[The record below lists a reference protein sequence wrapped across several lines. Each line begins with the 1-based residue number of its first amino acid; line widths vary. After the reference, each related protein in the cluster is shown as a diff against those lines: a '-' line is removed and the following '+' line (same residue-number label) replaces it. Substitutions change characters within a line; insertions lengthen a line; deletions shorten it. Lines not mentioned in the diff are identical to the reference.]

1 MYEKVNALDKRA
13 IEELFLSED
22 ILMENAAMALE
33 RAVLQNASLG
43 AKVIILCG
51 SGDNGGDGYALA
63 RRLAGRFKT
72 LVFEMKPAKSPMC
85 QLQKERA
92 KKVGV
97 VIKTYEEKNEDLEC
111 DVLID
116 CVVGSAFK
124 GELEPFLDF
133 ESLSQKARFKI
144 ACDIPS
150 GIDSKGRVDKGAFK
164 ADTTISMGAIKSC
177 LLSDRA
183 KDYVGELK
191 VGHLG
196 VFNRVYEIPTDTFL
210 LEKSDLKLPLRDKK
224 NAHKG
229 DYGHAHVLLG
239 KHSGAG
245 LLSAL
250 SALSFGS
257 GVVSIQALEG
267 EITSSN
273 KPLELVFCE
282 NFPNFLSAFALGMGL
297 ESFPKDFNKWLEL
310 APCVLDAGVFYHK
323 EVLQAL
329 EKEVVLTPHPKEFL
343 SLLKLVGINISM
355 LELLDNKLE
364 IARDFSQKYPKVVLL
379 LKGANTLIAHQGR
392 TFINTLGSVA
402 LAKAGSGDVLAGLI
416 LSLLSQNYTPLD
428 AAINA
433 SLAHALA
440 GLEFKNNYALTPLDL
455 IEKIKRLQKDKN
467 GSFKALAAIAKH

>member
-1 MYEKVNALDKRA
+1 MLSVYEKVNALDKRA
-13 IEELFLSED
+13 LEEFNLSED

-63 RRLAGRFKT
+63 RRLVGRFKT

-85 QLQKERA
+85 QLQQERA

-97 VIKTYEEKNEDLEC
+97 VIKAYEEKNEDLEC

-116 CVVGSAFK
+116 CVIGSNFK
-124 GELEPFLDF
+124 GELEPFLNF

-150 GIDSKGRVDKGAFK
+150 GINSKGRVDKGAFK
-164 ADTTISMGAIKSC
+164 ADLTISMGAIKSC

-183 KDYVGELK
+183 KDYVGELE

-196 VFNRVYEIPTDTFL
+196 VFNQIYEIPTDTFL

-229 DYGHAHVLLG
+229 DYGHAHILLG

-257 GVVSIQALEG
+257 GVVSVQALEC
-267 EITSSN
+267 EITN

-282 NFPNFLSAFALGMGL
+282 NFPNPLSAFALGMGL
-297 ESFPKDFNKWLEL
+297 EGFPKDFNKWLEL

-392 TFINTLGSVA
+392 VFINILGSVA

-416 LSLLSQNYTPLD
+416 LGLLSQNYTPLD

-440 GLEFKNNYALTPLDL
+440 SLEFKNNYALVPLDL
-455 IEKIKRLQKDKN
+455 IEKIKRL
-467 GSFKALAAIAKH
+467 

>member
-1 MYEKVNALDKRA
+1 MLSVYEKVNALDKRV

-63 RRLAGRFKT
+63 RRLIGRFRV
-72 LVFEMKPAKSPMC
+72 LVFEMKLAKSPMC

-97 VIKTYEEKNEDLEC
+97 VIKTYEENALNQNLEC

-124 GELEPFLDF
+124 GELEPFLNF

-196 VFNRVYEIPTDTFL
+196 VFNQIYEIPTDTFL
-210 LEKSDLKLPLRDKK
+210 LEKSDLKLPLRDRK

-257 GVVSIQALEG
+257 GVVSVQALEC
-267 EITSSN
+267 EITSNN

-297 ESFPKDFNKWLEL
+297 ENIPKDFNKWLEL

-329 EKEVVLTPHPKEFL
+329 EKEVILTPHPKEFL
-343 SLLKLVGINISM
+343 SLLKSVGINISM

-392 TFINTLGSVA
+392 VFINILGSVA

-416 LSLLSQNYTPLD
+416 LSLLSQSYTPLD

-455 IEKIKRLQKDKN
+455 IEKIKRLK
-467 GSFKALAAIAKH
+467 G

>member
-1 MYEKVNALDKRA
+1 MLSVYEKVNALDKRA
-13 IEELFLSED
+13 LEEWLLSED

-63 RRLAGRFKT
+63 RRLMGRFRV
-72 LVFEMKPAKSPMC
+72 LVFEMKLAKSPMC

-97 VIKTYEEKNEDLEC
+97 VIKTWEEKNEDLEC

-150 GIDSKGRVDKGAFK
+150 GIDSKGRVDKRAFK

-196 VFNRVYEIPTDTFL
+196 VFNQIYEIPTDTFL
-210 LEKSDLKLPLRDKK
+210 LEKSDLKLPLRDRK

-257 GVVSIQALEG
+257 GVVSVQALEC
-267 EITSSN
+267 EITSNN

-282 NFPNFLSAFALGMGL
+282 NFPKKLSAFALGMGL
-297 ESFPKDFNKWLEL
+297 ENIPKDFKKWLGL

-329 EKEVVLTPHPKEFL
+329 EKEVILTPHPKEFL
-343 SLLKLVGINISM
+343 SLLKSVGINISM

-392 TFINTLGSVA
+392 VFINNLGSVA

-416 LSLLSQNYTPLD
+416 VSLLAQNYTPLD

-455 IEKIKRLQKDKN
+455 IEKIKRL
-467 GSFKALAAIAKH
+467 

>member
-1 MYEKVNALDKRA
+1 MLSVYEKVKALDKRA
-13 IEELFLSED
+13 LEEFNLSED

-97 VIKTYEEKNEDLEC
+97 VIKTWEEKNEDLEC

-116 CVVGSAFK
+116 CVVGSNFK
-124 GELEPFLDF
+124 GELEPFLNF
-133 ESLSQKARFKI
+133 ESLSQKACFKI

-150 GIDSKGRVDKGAFK
+150 GIDSKGRVDKRAFK
-164 ADTTISMGAIKSC
+164 AHMTISMGAIKSC

-196 VFNRVYEIPTDTFL
+196 VFNQIYEIPTDTFL

-229 DYGHAHVLLG
+229 DYGHAHILLG

-250 SALSFGS
+250 SALNFGS
-257 GVVSIQALEG
+257 GVVSVQALEC

-282 NFPNFLSAFALGMGL
+282 NFPNPLSAFALGMGL
-297 ESFPKDFNKWLEL
+297 EGFPKDFNKWLEL

-364 IARDFSQKYPKVVLL
+364 IARNFSQKYPKVVLL
-379 LKGANTLIAHQGR
+379 LKGANTLIAHQGQV
-392 TFINTLGSVA
+392 FINILGSVA

-428 AAINA
+428 SAINA
-433 SLAHALA
+433 SLVHAMA
-440 GLEFKNNYALTPLDL
+440 SLEFKNNYALTPLDL
-455 IEKIKRLQKDKN
+455 IEKIKRL
-467 GSFKALAAIAKH
+467 

>member
-1 MYEKVNALDKRA
+1 MLSVYEKVNALDKRA

-22 ILMENAAMALE
+22 VLMENAAMALE

-63 RRLAGRFKT
+63 RRLIGRFKT
-72 LVFEMKPAKSPMC
+72 LVFEMKLAKSPMC

-97 VIKTYEEKNEDLEC
+97 VIKAWEEKNEDLEC
-111 DVLID
+111 DVLVD

-124 GELEPFLDF
+124 GELEPFLNF

-164 ADTTISMGAIKSC
+164 ADLTISMGAIKSC

-196 VFNRVYEIPTDTFL
+196 VFNPIYEIPTDTFL

-245 LLSAL
+245 LLSAI

-257 GVVSIQALEG
+257 GVVSVQALEC
-267 EITSSN
+267 EITSNN

-282 NFPNFLSAFALGMGL
+282 NFPNPLSAFALGMGL
-297 ESFPKDFNKWLEL
+297 ENIPKDFNRWLEL

-329 EKEVVLTPHPKEFL
+329 EKEVILTPHPKEFL

-392 TFINTLGSVA
+392 IFINNLGSVA

-416 LSLLSQNYTPLD
+416 VSLLSQNYTPLD

-455 IEKIKRLQKDKN
+455 IEKIKRL
-467 GSFKALAAIAKH
+467 

>member
-1 MYEKVNALDKRA
+1 MLSVYEKVNALDKRA
-13 IEELFLSED
+13 IEEWLLSED

-33 RAVLQNASLG
+33 RAVLKNASLG

-63 RRLAGRFKT
+63 RRLIGRFKT
-72 LVFEMKPAKSPMC
+72 LVFEMKLAKSPMC

-97 VIKTYEEKNEDLEC
+97 VIKTWEEKNEDLEC

-124 GELEPFLDF
+124 GELEPFLNF

-150 GIDSKGRVDKGAFK
+150 GIDSKGRVDKRAFK

-196 VFNRVYEIPTDTFL
+196 VFNPIYEIPTDTFL
-210 LEKSDLKLPLRDKK
+210 LEKSDLKLPLRDRK

-257 GVVSIQALEG
+257 GVVSVQALEC
-267 EITSSN
+267 EITSNN

-282 NFPNFLSAFALGMGL
+282 NFPKKLSAFALGMGL
-297 ESFPKDFNKWLEL
+297 ENIPKDFKKWLGL

-329 EKEVVLTPHPKEFL
+329 EKEVILTPHPKEFL
-343 SLLKLVGINISM
+343 SLLELVGINISM
-355 LELLDNKLE
+355 LELLNNKLE

-392 TFINTLGSVA
+392 VFINILGSVA

-416 LSLLSQNYTPLD
+416 VSLLSQNYTPLD

-455 IEKIKRLQKDKN
+455 IEKIKRL
-467 GSFKALAAIAKH
+467 

>member
-1 MYEKVNALDKRA
+1 MLSVYEKVNALDKRA

-63 RRLAGRFKT
+63 RRLVGRFKT
-72 LVFEMKPAKSPMC
+72 LVFEMKLAKSPMC

-97 VIKTYEEKNEDLEC
+97 VIKTYEENALNQDLEC

-150 GIDSKGRVDKGAFK
+150 GIDSKGRVDKRAFK
-164 ADTTISMGAIKSC
+164 ADLTISMGAIKSC

-183 KDYVGELK
+183 KDYIGELK

-196 VFNRVYEIPTDTFL
+196 VFNPIYEIPTDTFL

-250 SALSFGS
+250 SALGFGS
-257 GVVSIQALEG
+257 GVVSVQALEC
-267 EITSSN
+267 EITSNN

-297 ESFPKDFNKWLEL
+297 ENIPKDFNKWLEL

-329 EKEVVLTPHPKEFL
+329 EKEAVLTPHPKEFL

-392 TFINTLGSVA
+392 TFINILGSVA

-433 SLAHALA
+433 SLVHALA

-455 IEKIKRLQKDKN
+455 IEKIKRL
-467 GSFKALAAIAKH
+467 

>member
-1 MYEKVNALDKRA
+1 MLSVYEKVNALDKRA
-13 IEELFLSED
+13 IEEWFLSED

-43 AKVIILCG
+43 TKVIILCG

-63 RRLAGRFKT
+63 RRLVGRFKT

-97 VIKTYEEKNEDLEC
+97 VIKAWEEKNEDLEC

-196 VFNRVYEIPTDTFL
+196 VFNQIYEIPTETFL

-245 LLSAL
+245 LLSAI

-257 GVVSIQALEG
+257 GVVSVQALEC
-267 EITSSN
+267 EITSNN

-282 NFPNFLSAFALGMGL
+282 NFPKKLSAFALGMGL
-297 ESFPKDFNKWLEL
+297 ENIPKDFNKWLEL

-329 EKEVVLTPHPKEFL
+329 EKEAVLTPHPKEFL

-392 TFINTLGSVA
+392 TFINILGSVA

-416 LSLLSQNYTPLD
+416 LSLLSQHHTPLD

-433 SLAHALA
+433 SLAHAIA
-440 GLEFKNNYALTPLDL
+440 SLEFKNNYALTPLDL
-455 IEKIKRLQKDKN
+455 IEKIKRL
-467 GSFKALAAIAKH
+467 

>member
-1 MYEKVNALDKRA
+1 MLSVYEKVNALDKRA
-13 IEELFLSED
+13 IEEWFLSED

-63 RRLAGRFKT
+63 RRLVGRFKT
-72 LVFEMKPAKSPMC
+72 LVFEMKLAKSPMC

-92 KKVGV
+92 KKAGV
-97 VIKTYEEKNEDLEC
+97 VIKTYEENALNQNLEC

-164 ADTTISMGAIKSC
+164 ADLTISMGAIKSC

-196 VFNRVYEIPTDTFL
+196 VFNQTYEIPTDTFL

-245 LLSAL
+245 LLSAI

-257 GVVSIQALEG
+257 GVVSVQALEC
-267 EITSSN
+267 EITSNN

-297 ESFPKDFNKWLEL
+297 ENIPKDFNKWLEL

-329 EKEVVLTPHPKEFL
+329 EKEVILTPHPKEFL

-379 LKGANTLIAHQGR
+379 LKGANTLIAHQGQV
-392 TFINTLGSVA
+392 FINNLGSVA

-455 IEKIKRLQKDKN
+455 IEKIKRL
-467 GSFKALAAIAKH
+467 

>member
-1 MYEKVNALDKRA
+1 MLSVYEKVNALDKRA
-13 IEELFLSED
+13 LEKFNLSED

-97 VIKTYEEKNEDLEC
+97 VIKTWEEKNEDLEC

-116 CVVGSAFK
+116 CMVGSNFK
-124 GELEPFLDF
+124 GELEPFLNF

-150 GIDSKGRVDKGAFK
+150 GINSKGKVDKGAFK
-164 ADTTISMGAIKSC
+164 AHMTISMGAIKSC

-183 KDYVGELK
+183 KDYIGELK

-196 VFNRVYEIPTDTFL
+196 VFNQIYEIPTDTFL

-229 DYGHAHVLLG
+229 DYGHAHILLG

-250 SALSFGS
+250 SALNFGS
-257 GVVSIQALEG
+257 GVVSVQALEC

-282 NFPNFLSAFALGMGL
+282 NFPNPLSAFALGMGL
-297 ESFPKDFNKWLEL
+297 EGFPKDFNKWLEL

-364 IARDFSQKYPKVVLL
+364 IARNFSQKYPKVVLL
-379 LKGANTLIAHQGR
+379 LKGANTLIAHQGQV
-392 TFINTLGSVA
+392 FINILGSVA

-416 LSLLSQNYTPLD
+416 LSLLSQHYTPLD

-455 IEKIKRLQKDKN
+455 IEKIKRL
-467 GSFKALAAIAKH
+467 

>member
-1 MYEKVNALDKRA
+1 MLSVYEKVNALDKRA
-13 IEELFLSED
+13 LEEWLLSED

-63 RRLAGRFKT
+63 RRLIGRFKT
-72 LVFEMKPAKSPMC
+72 LVFEMKLAKSPMC

-97 VIKTYEEKNEDLEC
+97 VIKAWEDNHKDLEC

-150 GIDSKGRVDKGAFK
+150 GIDSKGRVDKRAFR

-196 VFNRVYEIPTDTFL
+196 VFNQIYEIPTDTFL

-245 LLSAL
+245 LLSAI

-257 GVVSIQALEG
+257 GVVSVQALEC
-267 EITSSN
+267 EITSNN

-282 NFPNFLSAFALGMGL
+282 NFPKKLSAFALGMGL
-297 ESFPKDFNKWLEL
+297 ENIPKDFKKWLGL

-329 EKEVVLTPHPKEFL
+329 EKEAVLTPHPKEFL

-392 TFINTLGSVA
+392 IFINILGSVA

-416 LSLLSQNYTPLD
+416 VSLLSQNYTPLD

-455 IEKIKRLQKDKN
+455 IEKIKRL
-467 GSFKALAAIAKH
+467 

>member
-1 MYEKVNALDKRA
+1 MLSVYEKVDALDKRA
-13 IEELFLSED
+13 IEEWLLSED

-72 LVFEMKPAKSPMC
+72 LVFEMKRAKSPMC
-85 QLQKERA
+85 QLQQKRA
-92 KKVGV
+92 KKAGV
-97 VIKTYEEKNEDLEC
+97 VIKAYEENALNQNLEC

-116 CVVGSAFK
+116 CVIGSHFK
-124 GELEPFLDF
+124 GELDPFLNF

-150 GIDSKGRVDKGAFK
+150 GIDSKGRVDKRAFK

-183 KDYVGELK
+183 KDYVGELE

-196 VFNRVYEIPTDTFL
+196 VFNQVYEIPTDTFL
-210 LEKSDLKLPLRDKK
+210 LEKSDLKLPLRDRK

-250 SALSFGS
+250 SALGFGS
-257 GVVSIQALEG
+257 GVVSVQALEC
-267 EITSSN
+267 EITSNN

-282 NFPNFLSAFALGMGL
+282 NFPNPLSAFALGMGL
-297 ESFPKDFNKWLEL
+297 ENIPKDFNKWLEL

-329 EKEVVLTPHPKEFL
+329 EKEVILTPHPKEFL

-392 TFINTLGSVA
+392 IFINTLGSVA

-455 IEKIKRLQKDKN
+455 IEKIKRL
-467 GSFKALAAIAKH
+467 

>member
-1 MYEKVNALDKRA
+1 MLSVYEKVNALDKRA
-13 IEELFLSED
+13 IEELFLSQD

-63 RRLAGRFKT
+63 RRLMGRFKT

-97 VIKTYEEKNEDLEC
+97 VIKAWGEKNEDLEC
-111 DVLID
+111 DALID
-116 CVVGSAFK
+116 CVIGSAFK
-124 GELEPFLDF
+124 GELDPFLNF

-150 GIDSKGRVDKGAFK
+150 GINSKGRVDKGAFK
-164 ADTTISMGAIKSC
+164 ADLTISMGAIKSC

-183 KDYVGELK
+183 KDYIGELK

-196 VFNRVYEIPTDTFL
+196 VFNPTYEIPTDTFL
-210 LEKSDLKLPLRDKK
+210 LEKSDLKRPLRDKK

-257 GVVSIQALEG
+257 GVVSVQALEC
-267 EITSSN
+267 EITSNN

-282 NFPNFLSAFALGMGL
+282 NFPNPLSAFALGMGL
-297 ESFPKDFNKWLEL
+297 ENIPKDFNKWLEL

-323 EVLQAL
+323 DVLQAL
-329 EKEVVLTPHPKEFL
+329 EKEAVLTPHPKEFL
-343 SLLKLVGINISM
+343 SLLKLVGIHISM

-392 TFINTLGSVA
+392 VFINNLGSVA

-433 SLAHALA
+433 SLVHALA
-440 GLEFKNNYALTPLDL
+440 GLELKNNYALTPLDL
-455 IEKIKRLQKDKN
+455 IEKIKRL
-467 GSFKALAAIAKH
+467 

>member
-1 MYEKVNALDKRA
+1 MLSVYEKGNALDKRA
-13 IEELFLSED
+13 LEEWLLSED

-51 SGDNGGDGYALA
+51 SGDNGGDGYTLA
-63 RRLAGRFKT
+63 RRLVGRFRV
-72 LVFEMKPAKSPMC
+72 LVFEMKLAKSPMC

-92 KKVGV
+92 KKVGI
-97 VIKTYEEKNEDLEC
+97 VIKAWEEKNEDLEC

-124 GELEPFLDF
+124 GGLEPFLDF

-150 GIDSKGRVDKGAFK
+150 GIDSKGRVDKRAFK
-164 ADTTISMGAIKSC
+164 ADMTISMGAIKSC
-177 LLSDRA
+177 LLSDKA
-183 KDYVGELK
+183 KDYIGELK

-196 VFNRVYEIPTDTFL
+196 VFNQIYEIPTDTFL
-210 LEKSDLKLPLRDKK
+210 LEKSDLKLPLRDRK

-257 GVVSIQALEG
+257 GVVSIQALEC
-267 EITSSN
+267 EITSNN

-282 NFPNFLSAFALGMGL
+282 NFPKKLSAFALGMGL
-297 ESFPKDFNKWLEL
+297 DGLPKDFKKWLEL

-329 EKEVVLTPHPKEFL
+329 EKEVILTPHPKEFL
-343 SLLKLVGINISM
+343 SLLKSVGINISM

-392 TFINTLGSVA
+392 VFINHLGSVA

-416 LSLLSQNYTPLD
+416 VSLLSQNYTPLD

-455 IEKIKRLQKDKN
+455 IEKIKRL
-467 GSFKALAAIAKH
+467 

>member
-1 MYEKVNALDKRA
+1 MLSVYEKVNALDKRA
-13 IEELFLSED
+13 LEELFLSED

-63 RRLAGRFKT
+63 RRLVGRFRV
-72 LVFEMKPAKSPMC
+72 LVFEMKLAKSPMC

-97 VIKTYEEKNEDLEC
+97 VIKTYEENALNQNLEC
-111 DVLID
+111 DVLVD

-124 GELEPFLDF
+124 GGLEPFLNF

-150 GIDSKGRVDKGAFK
+150 GIDSKGRVDKRAFK
-164 ADTTISMGAIKSC
+164 ADMTISMGAIKSC

-196 VFNRVYEIPTDTFL
+196 VFNPIYEIPTDTFL
-210 LEKSDLKLPLRDKK
+210 LEKSDLKLPLRDRK

-257 GVVSIQALEG
+257 GVVSVQALEC

-297 ESFPKDFNKWLEL
+297 ENIPKDFNKWLEL

-329 EKEVVLTPHPKEFL
+329 EKEVILTPHPKEFL
-343 SLLKLVGINISM
+343 SLLKSVGINISM

-379 LKGANTLIAHQGR
+379 LKGANTLIAHQGQV
-392 TFINTLGSVA
+392 FINTLGSVA

-416 LSLLSQNYTPLD
+416 VSLLSQNYTPLD

-455 IEKIKRLQKDKN
+455 IEKIKRL
-467 GSFKALAAIAKH
+467 

>member
-1 MYEKVNALDKRA
+1 MLSVYEKVDALDKRA

-63 RRLAGRFKT
+63 RRLMGRFRV
-72 LVFEMKPAKSPMC
+72 LVFEMKLAKSPMC

-97 VIKTYEEKNEDLEC
+97 VIKAWEEKNEDLEC

-150 GIDSKGRVDKGAFK
+150 GIDSKGRVDKRAFK

-196 VFNRVYEIPTDTFL
+196 VFNQIYEIPTDTFL

-250 SALSFGS
+250 GALSFGS
-257 GVVSIQALEG
+257 GVVSVQALEC

-297 ESFPKDFNKWLEL
+297 ENIPKDFKKWLEL

-343 SLLKLVGINISM
+343 SLLKSVGINISM

-392 TFINTLGSVA
+392 IFINNLGSVA

-455 IEKIKRLQKDKN
+455 IEKIKRL
-467 GSFKALAAIAKH
+467 

>member
-1 MYEKVNALDKRA
+1 MLSVYEKVNALDKRA

-63 RRLAGRFKT
+63 RRLIGRFKT
-72 LVFEMKPAKSPMC
+72 LVFEMKLAKSPMC

-97 VIKTYEEKNEDLEC
+97 VIKTWEEKNEYLEC

-133 ESLSQKARFKI
+133 ESLSQKAHFKI

-150 GIDSKGRVDKGAFK
+150 GIDSKGRVDKRAFK
-164 ADTTISMGAIKSC
+164 ADLTISMGAIKSC

-196 VFNRVYEIPTDTFL
+196 VFNQIYEIPTNTFL

-229 DYGHAHVLLG
+229 DYGHAHILLG

-257 GVVSIQALEG
+257 GVVSIQALEC
-267 EITSSN
+267 EITSNN

-282 NFPNFLSAFALGMGL
+282 NFPNPLSAFALGMGL
-297 ESFPKDFNKWLEL
+297 ENIPKDFKKWLEL

-329 EKEVVLTPHPKEFL
+329 EKEVILTPHPKEFL
-343 SLLKLVGINISM
+343 SLLKLIGINISM

-392 TFINTLGSVA
+392 VFINILGSVA

-455 IEKIKRLQKDKN
+455 IEKIKRL
-467 GSFKALAAIAKH
+467 

>member
-1 MYEKVNALDKRA
+1 MLSVYEKVNALDKRVL
-13 IEELFLSED
+13 EKFNLSED

-33 RAVLQNASLG
+33 KAVLQNASLG

-63 RRLAGRFKT
+63 RRLAGRFRV
-72 LVFEMKPAKSPMC
+72 LVFEMKLAKSPMC

-97 VIKTYEEKNEDLEC
+97 AIKAWEEENEDLEC

-116 CVVGSAFK
+116 CVIGSNFK
-124 GELEPFLDF
+124 GELEPFLNF

-164 ADTTISMGAIKSC
+164 ADLTISMGAIKSC

-183 KDYVGELK
+183 KDYIGELK

-196 VFNRVYEIPTDTFL
+196 VFNQIYEIPTDTFL

-229 DYGHAHVLLG
+229 NYGHVHILLG

-257 GVVSIQALEG
+257 GVVSVQALEC

-282 NFPNFLSAFALGMGL
+282 NFPNPLSAFALGMGL
-297 ESFPKDFNKWLEL
+297 EGFPKDFNKWLEL

-379 LKGANTLIAHQGR
+379 LKGANTLIAHQGQV
-392 TFINTLGSVA
+392 FINILGSVA

-433 SLAHALA
+433 SLVHAIA
-440 GLEFKNNYALTPLDL
+440 SLEFKNNYALTPLDL
-455 IEKIKRLQKDKN
+455 IEKIKRL
-467 GSFKALAAIAKH
+467 

>member
-1 MYEKVNALDKRA
+1 M
-13 IEELFLSED
+13 
-22 ILMENAAMALE
+22 
-33 RAVLQNASLG
+33 
-43 AKVIILCG
+43 
-51 SGDNGGDGYALA
+51 
-63 RRLAGRFKT
+63 GR
-72 LVFEMKPAKSPMC
+72 
-85 QLQKERA
+85 
-92 KKVGV
+92 
-97 VIKTYEEKNEDLEC
+97 KNKDLEC
-111 DVLID
+111 DVLVD

-133 ESLSQKARFKI
+133 ESLSQKVRFKI

-150 GIDSKGRVDKGAFK
+150 GIDSKGRVDKRAFK

-183 KDYVGELK
+183 KDYIGELK

-196 VFNRVYEIPTDTFL
+196 VFNQIYEIPTDTFL
-210 LEKSDLKLPLRDKK
+210 LEKSDLKLPLRDRK

-257 GVVSIQALEG
+257 GVVSVQALEC
-267 EITSSN
+267 EIISSN
-273 KPLELVFCE
+273 KPLELVFYE
-282 NFPNFLSAFALGMGL
+282 NFPKKLSAFALGMGL
-297 ESFPKDFNKWLEL
+297 EGLPKDFKKWLGL

-329 EKEVVLTPHPKEFL
+329 EKEVILTPHPKEFL
-343 SLLKLVGINISM
+343 SLLELVGINISM

-392 TFINTLGSVA
+392 VFINNLGSVA

-416 LSLLSQNYTPLD
+416 VSLLAQKYTPLD

-440 GLEFKNNYALTPLDL
+440 GLEFKNHYALTPLDL
-455 IEKIKRLQKDKN
+455 IEKIKRL
-467 GSFKALAAIAKH
+467 

>member
-1 MYEKVNALDKRA
+1 MLSVYEKVNALDKRA

-63 RRLAGRFKT
+63 RRLIGRFRV
-72 LVFEMKPAKSPMC
+72 LVFEMKLAKSPMC

-92 KKVGV
+92 KKAGV
-97 VIKTYEEKNEDLEC
+97 VIKTWEEKNEDLEC

-116 CVVGSAFK
+116 CVIGSHFK
-124 GELEPFLDF
+124 GKLEPFLNF
-133 ESLSQKARFKI
+133 ESLSQKACFKI

-164 ADTTISMGAIKSC
+164 ADLTISMGAIKSC
-177 LLSDRA
+177 LLSDKA
-183 KDYVGELK
+183 KDYIGELK

-196 VFNRVYEIPTDTFL
+196 VFNPIYEIPTDTFL

-257 GVVSIQALEG
+257 GVVSVQALEC
-267 EITSSN
+267 EITSNN

-297 ESFPKDFNKWLEL
+297 ENIPKDFNKWLEL

-329 EKEVVLTPHPKEFL
+329 EKEVILTPHPKEFL

-392 TFINTLGSVA
+392 TFINILGSVA

-440 GLEFKNNYALTPLDL
+440 SLEFKNNYALTPLDL
-455 IEKIKRLQKDKN
+455 IEKIKRL
-467 GSFKALAAIAKH
+467 

>member
-1 MYEKVNALDKRA
+1 MLSVYEKVNALDKRA
-13 IEELFLSED
+13 LEEWLLSED

-63 RRLAGRFKT
+63 RRLTGRFKV
-72 LVFEMKPAKSPMC
+72 LVFEMKLAKSPMC

-97 VIKTYEEKNEDLEC
+97 VIKTWEEKNEDLEC
-111 DVLID
+111 DVLVD

-124 GELEPFLDF
+124 GGLEPFLDF

-150 GIDSKGRVDKGAFK
+150 GIDSKGRVDKRAFK
-164 ADTTISMGAIKSC
+164 ADMTISMGAIKSC
-177 LLSDRA
+177 LLSDKA
-183 KDYVGELK
+183 KDYIGELK

-196 VFNRVYEIPTDTFL
+196 VFNQIYEIPTDTFL

-257 GVVSIQALEG
+257 GVVSIQALEC
-267 EITSSN
+267 EITSNN

-282 NFPNFLSAFALGMGL
+282 NFPKKLSAFALGMGL
-297 ESFPKDFNKWLEL
+297 EGLPKDFKKWLGL

-329 EKEVVLTPHPKEFL
+329 EKEVILTPHPKEFL
-343 SLLKLVGINISM
+343 SLLKSVGINISM

-392 TFINTLGSVA
+392 VFINNLGSVA

-416 LSLLSQNYTPLD
+416 VSLLAQKYTPLD

-440 GLEFKNNYALTPLDL
+440 GLEFKNHYALTPLDL
-455 IEKIKRLQKDKN
+455 IEKIKRL
-467 GSFKALAAIAKH
+467 

>member
-1 MYEKVNALDKRA
+1 MLSVYEKGNALDKRA
-13 IEELFLSED
+13 LEEWLLSED

-33 RAVLQNASLG
+33 RAVLKNASLG

-63 RRLAGRFKT
+63 RRLMGRFKT
-72 LVFEMKPAKSPMC
+72 LVFEMKLAKSPMC

-97 VIKTYEEKNEDLEC
+97 IIKTWEEKNEDLEC

-150 GIDSKGRVDKGAFK
+150 GIDSKGRVDKRAFK

-196 VFNRVYEIPTDTFL
+196 VFNQIYEIPTDTFL
-210 LEKSDLKLPLRDKK
+210 LEKSDLKLPLRDRK

-257 GVVSIQALEG
+257 GVVSIQALEC
-267 EITSSN
+267 EITSNN

-282 NFPNFLSAFALGMGL
+282 NFPKKLSAFALGMGL
-297 ESFPKDFNKWLEL
+297 EGLPKDFKKWLEL

-329 EKEVVLTPHPKEFL
+329 EKEVILTPHPKEFL

-392 TFINTLGSVA
+392 VFINHLGSVA

-416 LSLLSQNYTPLD
+416 VSLLSQNYTPLD

-440 GLEFKNNYALTPLDL
+440 GLEFKNHYALTPLDL
-455 IEKIKRLQKDKN
+455 IEKIKRL
-467 GSFKALAAIAKH
+467 

>member
-1 MYEKVNALDKRA
+1 MLSVYEKVNALDKKA
-13 IEELFLSED
+13 LEELFLSED

-63 RRLAGRFKT
+63 RRLIGRFKT
-72 LVFEMKPAKSPMC
+72 LVFEMKLAKSPMC

-97 VIKTYEEKNEDLEC
+97 VIKTWEEKNEDLEC

-124 GELEPFLDF
+124 GGLEPFLDF

-150 GIDSKGRVDKGAFK
+150 GIDSKGRVDKRAFR
-164 ADTTISMGAIKSC
+164 ADLTISMGTIKSC

-196 VFNRVYEIPTDTFL
+196 VFNQIYEIPTDTFL
-210 LEKSDLKLPLRDKK
+210 LEKSDLKLPLRDRK

-257 GVVSIQALEG
+257 GVVSVQALEC
-267 EITSSN
+267 EITSNN

-282 NFPNFLSAFALGMGL
+282 NFPNPLSTFALGMGL
-297 ESFPKDFNKWLEL
+297 ENIPKDFKKWLEL

-329 EKEVVLTPHPKEFL
+329 EKEAVLTPHPKEFL

-379 LKGANTLIAHQGR
+379 LKGANTLIAHQGQV
-392 TFINTLGSVA
+392 FINILGSVA

-440 GLEFKNNYALTPLDL
+440 SLEFKNNYALTPLDL
-455 IEKIKRLQKDKN
+455 IEKIKRL
-467 GSFKALAAIAKH
+467 

>member
-1 MYEKVNALDKRA
+1 MLSVYEKVNALDKRA
-13 IEELFLSED
+13 LEKFNLSED

-63 RRLAGRFKT
+63 RRLIGRFKT
-72 LVFEMKPAKSPMC
+72 LVFEMKLAKSPMC

-97 VIKTYEEKNEDLEC
+97 AIKAWEEKNEDLEC

-124 GELEPFLDF
+124 GGLEPFLNF

-177 LLSDRA
+177 LLNDRA
-183 KDYVGELK
+183 KDYVGELE

-196 VFNRVYEIPTDTFL
+196 VFHQIYEIPTDTFL

-229 DYGHAHVLLG
+229 DYGHAHILLG

-257 GVVSIQALEG
+257 GVVSVQALEC
-267 EITSSN
+267 EITSNN

-282 NFPNFLSAFALGMGL
+282 NFPNLLSAFALGMGL
-297 ESFPKDFNKWLEL
+297 ENIPKDFNKWLGL

-329 EKEVVLTPHPKEFL
+329 EKEVILTPHPKEFL
-343 SLLKLVGINISM
+343 SLLKLVGIHISM

-392 TFINTLGSVA
+392 IFINILGSVA

-416 LSLLSQNYTPLD
+416 VSLLSQNYTPLD

-455 IEKIKRLQKDKN
+455 IEKIKRL
-467 GSFKALAAIAKH
+467 

>member
-1 MYEKVNALDKRA
+1 MYEKVDALDKRA
-13 IEELFLSED
+13 IEEWLLSED

-33 RAVLQNASLG
+33 KAVLKNASLG

-63 RRLAGRFKT
+63 RRLIGRFRV
-72 LVFEMKPAKSPMC
+72 LVFEMKLAKSPMC

-97 VIKTYEEKNEDLEC
+97 VIKAWEEKNEDLEC

-116 CVVGSAFK
+116 CVVGSTFK
-124 GELEPFLDF
+124 GGLEPFLDF

-150 GIDSKGRVDKGAFK
+150 GIDSKGRVDKRAFK
-164 ADTTISMGAIKSC
+164 ADLTISMGAIKSC

-196 VFNRVYEIPTDTFL
+196 VFNPIYEIPTDTFL

-257 GVVSIQALEG
+257 GVVSVQALEC
-267 EITSSN
+267 EITSNN

-282 NFPNFLSAFALGMGL
+282 NFPKKLSAFALGMGL
-297 ESFPKDFNKWLEL
+297 ENIPKDFNKWLEL

-329 EKEVVLTPHPKEFL
+329 EKEVILTPHPKEFL

-392 TFINTLGSVA
+392 TFINILGSVA

-455 IEKIKRLQKDKN
+455 IEKIKRL
-467 GSFKALAAIAKH
+467 

>member
-1 MYEKVNALDKRA
+1 MLSVYEKVNALDKRA

-63 RRLAGRFKT
+63 RRLAGRFRV
-72 LVFEMKPAKSPMC
+72 LVFEMKLAKSPMC

-116 CVVGSAFK
+116 CVIGSHFK
-124 GELEPFLDF
+124 GGLEPFLDF

-150 GIDSKGRVDKGAFK
+150 GIDSKGRVDKRAFR
-164 ADTTISMGAIKSC
+164 ADATISMGAIKSC

-196 VFNRVYEIPTDTFL
+196 VFNQIYEIPTDTFL

-229 DYGHAHVLLG
+229 DYGHAHILLG

-257 GVVSIQALEG
+257 GVVSIQALEC
-267 EITSSN
+267 EITSNN
-273 KPLELVFCE
+273 KPLELVFYE
-282 NFPNFLSAFALGMGL
+282 NFPKKLSAFALGMGL
-297 ESFPKDFNKWLEL
+297 EGLPKDFKKWLEL

-392 TFINTLGSVA
+392 IFINNLGSVA

-416 LSLLSQNYTPLD
+416 VSLLAQNYTPLD

-433 SLAHALA
+433 SLVHALA

-455 IEKIKRLQKDKN
+455 IEKIKQL
-467 GSFKALAAIAKH
+467 

>member
-1 MYEKVNALDKRA
+1 MLSVYEKVNALDKRA
-13 IEELFLSED
+13 LEEWLLSED

-33 RAVLQNASLG
+33 KAVLQNASLG

-63 RRLAGRFKT
+63 RRLMGRFKV
-72 LVFEMKPAKSPMC
+72 LVFEIKLAKSPMC

-97 VIKTYEEKNEDLEC
+97 VIKTWEDNHKDLEC

-124 GELEPFLDF
+124 GGLEPFLDF

-150 GIDSKGRVDKGAFK
+150 GIDSKGRVDKRAFK
-164 ADTTISMGAIKSC
+164 ADMTISMGAIKSC

-183 KDYVGELK
+183 KDYIGELK

-196 VFNRVYEIPTDTFL
+196 VFNQIYEIPTDTFL

-257 GVVSIQALEG
+257 GVVSIQALEC
-267 EITSSN
+267 EITSNN

-282 NFPNFLSAFALGMGL
+282 NFPKKLSAFALGMGL
-297 ESFPKDFNKWLEL
+297 EGLPKDFNEWLEL

-329 EKEVVLTPHPKEFL
+329 EKEVILTPHPKEFL
-343 SLLKLVGINISM
+343 SLLKSVGINISM

-392 TFINTLGSVA
+392 VFINHLGSVA

-416 LSLLSQNYTPLD
+416 VSLLAQKYTPLD

-455 IEKIKRLQKDKN
+455 IEKIKRL
-467 GSFKALAAIAKH
+467 

>member
-1 MYEKVNALDKRA
+1 MLSVYEKVDALDKRA

-72 LVFEMKPAKSPMC
+72 LVFEMKLAKSPMC

-97 VIKTYEEKNEDLEC
+97 VIKTWEEKNEDLEC

-124 GELEPFLDF
+124 GELEPFLNF
-133 ESLSQKARFKI
+133 ESLSQKAHFKI

-150 GIDSKGRVDKGAFK
+150 GIDSKGRVDKRVFK
-164 ADTTISMGAIKSC
+164 ADLTISMGAIKSC

-196 VFNRVYEIPTDTFL
+196 VFNPIYEIPTDTFL

-257 GVVSIQALEG
+257 GVVSVQALEC
-267 EITSSN
+267 EITSNN

-282 NFPNFLSAFALGMGL
+282 NFPKKLSAFALGMGL
-297 ESFPKDFNKWLEL
+297 ENIPKDFKKWLEL

-323 EVLQAL
+323 EALQAL
-329 EKEVVLTPHPKEFL
+329 EKEVILTPHPKEFL
-343 SLLKLVGINISM
+343 SLLKSVGINISM

-392 TFINTLGSVA
+392 VFINNLGSVA

-433 SLAHALA
+433 SLVHALA
-440 GLEFKNNYALTPLDL
+440 SLEFKNNYALTPLDL
-455 IEKIKRLQKDKN
+455 IEKIKRL
-467 GSFKALAAIAKH
+467 

>member
-1 MYEKVNALDKRA
+1 MLSVYEKVNALDKRA
-13 IEELFLSED
+13 LEEWLLSED

-63 RRLAGRFKT
+63 RRLIGRFRV

-97 VIKTYEEKNEDLEC
+97 VIKIWEENALNQNLEC

-116 CVVGSAFK
+116 CVIGSHFK
-124 GELEPFLDF
+124 GKLEPFLNF

-164 ADTTISMGAIKSC
+164 ADLTISMGAIKSC

-196 VFNRVYEIPTDTFL
+196 VFNQIYEIPTETFL

-257 GVVSIQALEG
+257 GVVSVQALEC
-267 EITSSN
+267 EITSNN

-297 ESFPKDFNKWLEL
+297 ENIPKDFNKWLEL

-343 SLLKLVGINISM
+343 SLLKLVGIHISM

-392 TFINTLGSVA
+392 VFINNLGSVA

-440 GLEFKNNYALTPLDL
+440 GLKFKNNYALTPLDL
-455 IEKIKRLQKDKN
+455 IEKIKRL
-467 GSFKALAAIAKH
+467 

>member
-1 MYEKVNALDKRA
+1 MLSVYEKVNALDKRA
-13 IEELFLSED
+13 IEEWFLSED

-33 RAVLQNASLG
+33 RVVLQNASLG

-63 RRLAGRFKT
+63 RRLMGRFKT
-72 LVFEMKPAKSPMC
+72 LVFEMKLAKSPMC

-97 VIKTYEEKNEDLEC
+97 VIKTYEENALNQNLEC

-116 CVVGSAFK
+116 CVIGSAFK
-124 GELEPFLDF
+124 GELEPSLDF

-196 VFNRVYEIPTDTFL
+196 VFNPIYEIPTDTFL

-257 GVVSIQALEG
+257 GVVSVQALEC
-267 EITSSN
+267 EITSNN

-282 NFPNFLSAFALGMGL
+282 NFPKKLSAFALGMGL
-297 ESFPKDFNKWLEL
+297 ENIPKDFNKWLEL

-329 EKEVVLTPHPKEFL
+329 EKEVILTPHPKEFL

-392 TFINTLGSVA
+392 TFINILGSVA

-455 IEKIKRLQKDKN
+455 IEKIKRL
-467 GSFKALAAIAKH
+467 

>member
-1 MYEKVNALDKRA
+1 MLSVYEKVKALDKRA
-13 IEELFLSED
+13 LEKFNLSED

-63 RRLAGRFKT
+63 RRLMGRFKT

-97 VIKTYEEKNEDLEC
+97 VIKAWEEKNEDLEC

-116 CVVGSAFK
+116 CVVGSHFK
-124 GELEPFLDF
+124 GELEPFLNF

-150 GIDSKGRVDKGAFK
+150 GIDSKGRVDKRAFK
-164 ADTTISMGAIKSC
+164 AHMTISMGAIKSC
-177 LLSDRA
+177 LLSDRV
-183 KDYVGELK
+183 KDYIGELK

-196 VFNRVYEIPTDTFL
+196 VFNQIYEIPTDTFL

-229 DYGHAHVLLG
+229 DYGHAHILLG

-257 GVVSIQALEG
+257 GVVSVQALEC

-282 NFPNFLSAFALGMGL
+282 NFPNPLSAFALGMGL
-297 ESFPKDFNKWLEL
+297 EGFPKDFNKWLEL

-379 LKGANTLIAHQGR
+379 LKGANTLIAHQGQV
-392 TFINTLGSVA
+392 FINILGSVA

-416 LSLLSQNYTPLD
+416 LSLLSQHYTLLD

-433 SLAHALA
+433 SLVHAMA
-440 GLEFKNNYALTPLDL
+440 SLEFKNNYALTPLDL
-455 IEKIKRLQKDKN
+455 IEKIKRL
-467 GSFKALAAIAKH
+467 

>member
-1 MYEKVNALDKRA
+1 MLSVYEKVDALDKRA
-13 IEELFLSED
+13 LEELFLSED

-72 LVFEMKPAKSPMC
+72 LVFEMKRAKSPMC

-92 KKVGV
+92 KKAGV
-97 VIKTYEEKNEDLEC
+97 AIKAYEENALNQNLEC

-116 CVVGSAFK
+116 CVIGSAFK
-124 GELEPFLDF
+124 GKLEPFLNF

-150 GIDSKGRVDKGAFK
+150 GINSKGRVDKRAFK
-164 ADTTISMGAIKSC
+164 ADLTISMGAIKSC

-196 VFNRVYEIPTDTFL
+196 VFNPIYEIPTDTFL
-210 LEKSDLKLPLRDKK
+210 LEKSDLKLPLRDRK

-245 LLSAL
+245 LLSAI

-257 GVVSIQALEG
+257 GVVSVQALEC
-267 EITSSN
+267 EITSNN

-297 ESFPKDFNKWLEL
+297 ENIPKDFNKWLGL

-329 EKEVVLTPHPKEFL
+329 EKEVILTPHPKEFL

-379 LKGANTLIAHQGR
+379 LKGANTLIAHQGQV
-392 TFINTLGSVA
+392 FINILGSVA

-455 IEKIKRLQKDKN
+455 IEKIKRL
-467 GSFKALAAIAKH
+467 

>member
-1 MYEKVNALDKRA
+1 MLSVYEKVDALDKRA
-13 IEELFLSED
+13 IEEWFLSED
-22 ILMENAAMALE
+22 VLMENAAMALE

-63 RRLAGRFKT
+63 RRLVGRFKT
-72 LVFEMKPAKSPMC
+72 LVFEMKLAKSPMC

-92 KKVGV
+92 KKAGA

-116 CVVGSAFK
+116 CVVGSNFK

-150 GIDSKGRVDKGAFK
+150 GIDSKGRVDKRAFK

-177 LLSDRA
+177 LLSDKA
-183 KDYVGELK
+183 KDYIGELK

-196 VFNRVYEIPTDTFL
+196 VFNQIYEIPTDTFL
-210 LEKSDLKLPLRDKK
+210 LEKSDLKLPLRDRK

-257 GVVSIQALEG
+257 GVVSVQALEC
-267 EITSSN
+267 EITSNN

-282 NFPNFLSAFALGMGL
+282 NFPKKLSAFALGMGL
-297 ESFPKDFNKWLEL
+297 EGLPKDFKKWLGL

-329 EKEVVLTPHPKEFL
+329 EKEAVLTPHPKEFL
-343 SLLKLVGINISM
+343 SLLKSVGINISM

-392 TFINTLGSVA
+392 VFINNLGSVA

-416 LSLLSQNYTPLD
+416 VSLLAQNYTPLD

-440 GLEFKNNYALTPLDL
+440 GLEFKNHYALTPLDL
-455 IEKIKRLQKDKN
+455 IEKIKRL
-467 GSFKALAAIAKH
+467 

>member
-1 MYEKVNALDKRA
+1 MLSVYEKVNALDKRA
-13 IEELFLSED
+13 LEEWLLSED

-63 RRLAGRFKT
+63 RRLMGRFKV
-72 LVFEMKPAKSPMC
+72 LVFEMKLAKSLMC

-97 VIKTYEEKNEDLEC
+97 VIKTWEEKNEYLEC
-111 DVLID
+111 DVLVD

-124 GELEPFLDF
+124 GGLEPFLDF

-150 GIDSKGRVDKGAFK
+150 GIDSKGRVDKRAFK
-164 ADTTISMGAIKSC
+164 ADMTISMGAIKSC

-196 VFNRVYEIPTDTFL
+196 VFNQIYEIPTDTFL
-210 LEKSDLKLPLRDKK
+210 LEKSDLKLPLRDRK

-257 GVVSIQALEG
+257 GVVSIQALEC
-267 EITSSN
+267 EITSNN

-282 NFPNFLSAFALGMGL
+282 NFPKKLSAFALGMGL
-297 ESFPKDFNKWLEL
+297 ENIPKDFKKWLEL

-343 SLLKLVGINISM
+343 SLLKSVGINISM

-392 TFINTLGSVA
+392 VFINHLGSVA

-416 LSLLSQNYTPLD
+416 VSLLSQNYTPLD

-440 GLEFKNNYALTPLDL
+440 GLEFKNHYALTPLDL
-455 IEKIKRLQKDKN
+455 IEKIKRL
-467 GSFKALAAIAKH
+467 

>member
-1 MYEKVNALDKRA
+1 MLSVYERGNALDKRA
-13 IEELFLSED
+13 LEEWLLSED

-43 AKVIILCG
+43 TKVIILCG

-63 RRLAGRFKT
+63 RRLMGRFKT
-72 LVFEMKPAKSPMC
+72 LVFEMKLAKSPMC

-97 VIKTYEEKNEDLEC
+97 VIKTWEDNHKDLEC

-150 GIDSKGRVDKGAFK
+150 GIDSKGRVDKRAFK

-191 VGHLG
+191 VGYLG
-196 VFNRVYEIPTDTFL
+196 VFNQIYEIPTDTFL
-210 LEKSDLKLPLRDKK
+210 LEKSDLKLPLRDRK

-257 GVVSIQALEG
+257 GVVSVQALEC

-282 NFPNFLSAFALGMGL
+282 NFPKKLSAFALGMGL
-297 ESFPKDFNKWLEL
+297 EGLPKDFKKWLGL

-329 EKEVVLTPHPKEFL
+329 EKEVILTPHPKEFL
-343 SLLKLVGINISM
+343 SLLKSVGINISM

-392 TFINTLGSVA
+392 VFINNLGSVA

-416 LSLLSQNYTPLD
+416 VSLLSQNYTPLD

-440 GLEFKNNYALTPLDL
+440 GLESKNNYALTPLDL
-455 IEKIKRLQKDKN
+455 IEKIKRL
-467 GSFKALAAIAKH
+467 

>member
-1 MYEKVNALDKRA
+1 MLSVYEKVNALDKRA
-13 IEELFLSED
+13 LEEWLLSED

-33 RAVLQNASLG
+33 KAVLQNASLG

-63 RRLAGRFKT
+63 RRLMGRFKT
-72 LVFEMKPAKSPMC
+72 LVFEMKLAKSPMC

-97 VIKTYEEKNEDLEC
+97 VIKTWEDNHKDLEC

-150 GIDSKGRVDKGAFK
+150 GIDSKGRVDKRAFK

-177 LLSDRA
+177 LLSDKA
-183 KDYVGELK
+183 KDYIGELK

-196 VFNRVYEIPTDTFL
+196 VFNQIYEIPTETFL
-210 LEKSDLKLPLRDKK
+210 LEKSDLKLPLRDRK

-257 GVVSIQALEG
+257 GVVSVQALEC
-267 EITSSN
+267 EITSNN

-282 NFPNFLSAFALGMGL
+282 NFPKKLSAFALGMGL
-297 ESFPKDFNKWLEL
+297 ENIPKDFKKWLEL

-329 EKEVVLTPHPKEFL
+329 EKEVILTPHPKEFL
-343 SLLKLVGINISM
+343 SLLKSVGINISM

-392 TFINTLGSVA
+392 VFINHLGSVA

-440 GLEFKNNYALTPLDL
+440 GLEFKNHYALTPLDL
-455 IEKIKRLQKDKN
+455 IEKIKRL
-467 GSFKALAAIAKH
+467 

>member
-1 MYEKVNALDKRA
+1 MLSVYEKVNALDKRA
-13 IEELFLSED
+13 FEELFLSED

-63 RRLAGRFKT
+63 RRLVGRFKT
-72 LVFEMKPAKSPMC
+72 LVFEMKLAKSPMC

-92 KKVGV
+92 KKAGV
-97 VIKTYEEKNEDLEC
+97 TIKTYEENALNQNLEC

-116 CVVGSAFK
+116 CVVGSNFK
-124 GELEPFLDF
+124 GGLEPFLNF

-164 ADTTISMGAIKSC
+164 ADMTISMGAIKSC

-183 KDYVGELK
+183 KDYIGELK

-196 VFNRVYEIPTDTFL
+196 VFNPIYEIPTDTFL

-229 DYGHAHVLLG
+229 DYGHAHILLG

-257 GVVSIQALEG
+257 GVVSVQALEC
-267 EITSSN
+267 EITSNN

-297 ESFPKDFNKWLEL
+297 ENIPKDFNKWLEL

-329 EKEVVLTPHPKEFL
+329 EKEAVLTPHPKEFL

-392 TFINTLGSVA
+392 IFINILGSVA

-416 LSLLSQNYTPLD
+416 VSLLSQNYTPLD

-440 GLEFKNNYALTPLDL
+440 GLELKNNYALTPLDL
-455 IEKIKRLQKDKN
+455 IEKIKRL
-467 GSFKALAAIAKH
+467 

>member
-1 MYEKVNALDKRA
+1 MLSVYEKVDALDKRA
-13 IEELFLSED
+13 LEEWLLSED

-72 LVFEMKPAKSPMC
+72 LVFEMKLAKSPMC

-97 VIKTYEEKNEDLEC
+97 IIKTWEEKNEDLEC

-150 GIDSKGRVDKGAFK
+150 GIDSKGRVDKRAFK
-164 ADTTISMGAIKSC
+164 ADMTISMGAIKSC

-183 KDYVGELK
+183 KDYIGELK

-196 VFNRVYEIPTDTFL
+196 VFNQIYEIPTDTFL

-257 GVVSIQALEG
+257 GVVSVQALEC
-267 EITSSN
+267 EITSNN

-282 NFPNFLSAFALGMGL
+282 NFPNPLSAFALGMGL
-297 ESFPKDFNKWLEL
+297 ENIPKDFNKWLEL

-329 EKEVVLTPHPKEFL
+329 EKEVILTPHPKEFL

-392 TFINTLGSVA
+392 TFINNLGSVA

-455 IEKIKRLQKDKN
+455 IEKIKRL
-467 GSFKALAAIAKH
+467 

>member
-1 MYEKVNALDKRA
+1 MLSVYEKVDALDKRA
-13 IEELFLSED
+13 IEEWFLSQD

-43 AKVIILCG
+43 AKVIIFCG

-63 RRLAGRFKT
+63 RRLVGRFRV
-72 LVFEMKPAKSPMC
+72 LVFEMKLAKSPMC

-97 VIKTYEEKNEDLEC
+97 VIKTYEENALNQNLEC
-111 DVLID
+111 DVLVD
-116 CVVGSAFK
+116 CVVGSDFK
-124 GELEPFLDF
+124 GGLEPFLDF

-150 GIDSKGRVDKGAFK
+150 GIDSKGRVDKRAFK

-196 VFNRVYEIPTDTFL
+196 VFNPIYEIPTDTFL

-257 GVVSIQALEG
+257 GVVSVQALEG

-282 NFPNFLSAFALGMGL
+282 NFPSPLSVFALGMGL
-297 ESFPKDFNKWLEL
+297 ENIPKDFNKWLEL

-343 SLLKLVGINISM
+343 SLLKLVGIHISM
-355 LELLDNKLE
+355 LELSDNKLE

-379 LKGANTLIAHQGR
+379 LKGANTLIAHQGQV
-392 TFINTLGSVA
+392 FINNLGSVA

-455 IEKIKRLQKDKN
+455 IEKIKRL
-467 GSFKALAAIAKH
+467 

>member
-1 MYEKVNALDKRA
+1 MLSVYEKVNALDKRA

-63 RRLAGRFKT
+63 RRLIGRFRV
-72 LVFEMKPAKSPMC
+72 LVFEMKLAKSPMC

-97 VIKTYEEKNEDLEC
+97 VIKTWGEKNEDLEC
-111 DVLID
+111 DVLVD

-124 GELEPFLDF
+124 GELEPFLNF
-133 ESLSQKARFKI
+133 ESLSQKERFKI

-164 ADTTISMGAIKSC
+164 ADLTISMGAIKSC

-183 KDYVGELK
+183 KDYIGELK

-196 VFNRVYEIPTDTFL
+196 VFNPIYEIPTDTFL
-210 LEKSDLKLPLRDKK
+210 LEKSDLKLPLRDRK

-257 GVVSIQALEG
+257 GVVSVQALEC
-267 EITSSN
+267 EITSNN

-282 NFPNFLSAFALGMGL
+282 NFPKKLSAFALGMGL
-297 ESFPKDFNKWLEL
+297 ENIPKDFNKWLEL

-329 EKEVVLTPHPKEFL
+329 EKEVILTPHPKEFL

-392 TFINTLGSVA
+392 TFINILGSVA

-416 LSLLSQNYTPLD
+416 VSLLSQNYTPLD

-455 IEKIKRLQKDKN
+455 IEKIKRL
-467 GSFKALAAIAKH
+467 